1 MAGCRLV
8 NSNPDI
14 STQDWAL
21 PGEPFRLVA
30 VDVEAADWAEGLPP
44 EACARMERFADPLAR
59 ARAGASEWLK
69 ACWLPQELGMARVE
83 FRMGPNGKP
92 LLAGEAAGWG
102 FNLSHADRHAV
113 AVLAR
118 GAAVGV
124 DLESTTRRADIERLA
139 QRLFS
144 ESEQALVRE
153 GGRDAFFTLWS
164 QKEALMK
171 ALGCGWAD
179 GHVQRRTKLQL
190 AAFQTEPAT
199 GARVWSRGVLDGAY
213 ALAVAHLDPVL

>member
-1 MAGCRLV
+1 V
-8 NSNPDI
+8 NSTPDI
-14 STQDWAL
+14 AVQDWAQ
-21 PGEPFRLVA
+21 PGEPFRLAAVA
-30 VDVEAADWAEGLPP
+30 VDAADWARLMPP
-44 EACARMERFADPLAR
+44 EASARMARFADPLAR

-69 ACWLPQELGMARVE
+69 ACWLPREVGMERVE
-83 FRMGPNGKP
+83 FVVGTNGKP
-92 LLAGEAAGWG
+92 LLAGDAAGWG
-102 FNLSHADRHAV
+102 FNLSHAGRHAV

-144 ESEQALVRE
+144 ESEQSLVRT
-153 GGRDAFFTLWS
+153 GGRDVFFTLWS

-179 GHVQRRTKLQL
+179 GHIQRRTQLQRM
-190 AAFQTEPAT
+190 AFQTEPAT
-199 GARVWSRGVLDGAY
+199 GAQVWSRGVLGGAY
-213 ALAVAHLDPVL
+213 ALAVAQLDPVL